1 MKIQKINGGGYF
13 SPEVERVDVQIEKG
27 FAASESYNDS
37 LGGGLGEDGSV
48 DLE

>member
-27 FAASESYNDS
+27 FAAT
-37 LGGGLGEDGSV
+37 GLPGVGEDDST
-48 DLE
+48 DI